1 MIVSE
6 TWQTINDHFVSFLGA
21 IFFLFLI
28 IHIYSNN
35 KIVSVIIVIKTPA
48 PNKKEIKLF
57 RNSSI
62 EIKLEIVA
70 NLLRPKL
77 YNDKTN

>member
-21 IFFLFLI
+21 IFFSMFLI
-28 IHIYSNN
+28 MHIYSNN

-48 PNKKEIKLF
+48 PQEK
-57 RNSSI
+57 RN
-62 EIKLEIVA
+62 
-70 NLLRPKL
+70 
-77 YNDKTN
+77 